1 MTQLSSIQVGRQNES
16 TRVGWLETTLAA
28 IPAGSRI
35 LDAGAGEQQFRKFC
49 GHLRYV
55 SQDFAKYNGKGDGTA
70 LQMNAWDQSGLDI
83 VSDITEIPEPDG
95 AFDAVLCVEVLEHV
109 PDPLAAMRELARLVR
124 PGGWLIVTA
133 PFCSL
138 THMAPYHFCSGF
150 GRYFYR
156 THLPQCGFEILQLE
170 ENGNFF
176 EYLAQEV
183 RRLRGIAGRY
193 SSGSLSE
200 EEQAAIHTVLA
211 SLQRFSD
218 ADRGSSGLLHFG
230 CHVLAQK
237 LAA

>member
-1 MTQLSSIQVGRQNES
+1 MTQLSTIPVGRQNES
-16 TRVGWLETTLAA
+16 TRVAWLKATLAA

-49 GHLRYV
+49 QHLRYV
-55 SQDFAKYNGKGDGTA
+55 SQDFGKYDGKGDGTA
-70 LQMNAWDQSGLDI
+70 LQLTEWNQSDLDI
-83 VSDITEIPEPDG
+83 ISDITRIPEQDG
-95 AFDAVLCVEVLEHV
+95 AFDVVLCVEVLEHV
-109 PDPLAAMRELARLVR
+109 PDPLAALRELGRLVR

-156 THLPQCGFEILQLE
+156 THLPESGFEIIELQ

-183 RRLRGIAGRY
+183 RRLRGIAARY
-193 SSGSLSE
+193 SNGPLAD
-200 EEQAAIHTVLA
+200 EEQAAILTVLA
-211 SLQRFSD
+211 ALQRLSD
-218 ADRGSSGLLHFG
+218 ADRGSAELLHFG

-237 LAA
+237 RAA